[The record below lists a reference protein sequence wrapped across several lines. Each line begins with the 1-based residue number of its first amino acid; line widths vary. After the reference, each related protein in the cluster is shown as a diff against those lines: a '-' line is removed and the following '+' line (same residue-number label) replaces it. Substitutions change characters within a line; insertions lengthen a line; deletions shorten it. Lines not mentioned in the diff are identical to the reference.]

1 MVEGA
6 PLARCPIWVEGGTT
20 DAPTARPLLMC
31 ASAPPSGLKARGT
44 DGTGPDLRH
53 YRGGDRVVSM
63 AIVLLVEDEEL
74 VRVLAEFYLEQQGH
88 KVLFAG
94 SPQGAIALLEKT
106 PQIDVLFT
114 DLDLKGD
121 IRAGIKLAQ
130 EAIKRWPHLKVLYT
144 TGRDL
149 TDGMQAQ
156 FVSKSAFLAK
166 PYTVEELSTAL
177 SALRD

>member
-1 MVEGA
+1 VVTRVYHHQTR
-6 PLARCPIWVEGGTT
+6 L
-20 DAPTARPLLMC
+20 ARPLGGREFAKSMELV
-31 ASAPPSGLKARGT
+31 PY
-44 DGTGPDLRH
+44 LRH
-53 YRGGDRVVSM
+53 FLDGAGGRLLSM
-63 AIVLLVEDEEL
+63 AVVLLVEDEEQ
-74 VRVLAEFYLEQQGH
+74 VRVLAESYLEQQGH
-88 KVLFAG
+88 TVLSAG

-106 PQIDVLFT
+106 SQIDVLFT

-130 EAIKRWPHLKVLYT
+130 EAIKRWPNLKVLYT

-177 SALRD
+177 SVHFKINPQE